1 MNIFNTDPNNI
12 SGLSYFQELPVN
24 YLPTTAAPDSH
35 LNWHGHFLQTP
46 SPYQS
51 GELNPQFTNQGIPCS
66 ARALDDFSISI
77 LPLTGNTL
85 RLSGFYSQDN
95 LDTYPPCQFSDNHFF
110 STNSTT
116 TGFQQLP
123 PAYSSVT
130 FPQPS
135 LHPAAIVGALDKST
149 DQQVLTETMQ
159 YNATLSSGSGEPIRP
174 TPEDTYAYGINKPR
188 RTKLSFQAS
197 QARYAASAKGRACQA
212 RYTASVKGK
221 ASRARYLATDKGKIC
236 MAKASAKYKKSDKG
250 QAANARARAKYE
262 KSAKGRETRAR
273 YAASDRYRM
282 KNAIKCAKYRAY
294 HSAIKQGMS
303 EALARKMAEL
313 VANEKLAELSM
324 TSPPLSVSQNAIGIS
339 AFLLN

>member
-12 SGLSYFQELPVN
+12 SGLSYFQESPVN

-35 LNWHGHFLQTP
+35 LNWHGHFLRTP
-46 SPYQS
+46 APYQS
-51 GELNPQFTNQGIPCS
+51 GELNPQFTNQGTPCS

-85 RLSGFYSQDN
+85 RISGFYSQDN
-95 LDTYPPCQFSDNHFF
+95 LDTYPSCQFSDNHFF

-135 LHPAAIVGALDKST
+135 LHPAATVGTLDKST

-188 RTKLSFQAS
+188 RTKSSFKAS
-197 QARYAASAKGRACQA
+197 RA

-282 KNAIKCAKYRAY
+282 KNAIKCAKYRTY

-303 EALARKMAEL
+303 EALAKKMAEL
-313 VANEKLAELSM
+313 VANKKLAELSI
-324 TSPPLSVSQNAIGIS
+324 TSPPLSVSQNSIGIS
-339 AFLLN
+339 AFSTQLGASTTN